1 MYSKDAD
8 NNLYPIN
15 TPTPTNADGISGTA
29 FEPLLYNIFIN
40 KFLDYAISD
49 IFKQTYIEGVS
60 EAANIPTIDSEEW
73 SKQWYI

>member
-15 TPTPTNADGISGTA
+15 TPTPTNVDGISGTA

-40 KFLDYAISD
+40 KFLDYAVSD
-49 IFKQTYIEGVS
+49 IFKKTYIEENS
-60 EAANIPTIDSEEW
+60 EPAATPTANNEE
-73 SKQWYI
+73 